1 MKRIV
6 FAAALLV
13 APITAHAQRD
23 RQQAS
28 QIILPNQEPR
38 GERTY
43 RVGDEI
49 LRTPLRWTVAAQPE
63 RSIAVTIAGEPL
75 VINID
80 QPLPL
85 VAVQQQRGSGPFFDA
100 FCTPRKSPP
109 RSVGL
114 GGLGLL
120 GNALMQS
127 WTDAQTCVV
136 DRDRDGR
143 FDHAMVLGTGGT
155 EERVL
160 HGIVP
165 TAYRVQRDLPDSPSD
180 NHVRIRLSSVSAKQ
194 ARFVLE
200 IVQRGDSQQFRS
212 IQGGDGTEAF
222 RDTRVRTDQ
231 GLPADG
237 HVFGA
242 DFRVIAVDPARKTV
256 TIQWPEDAPRDARRT
271 IPNLVVYQPY

>member
-1 MKRIV
+1 MKRIIL
-6 FAAALLV
+6 AATLLV
-13 APITAHAQRD
+13 APAVAQAQQD
-23 RQQAS
+23 RQQAA
-28 QIILPNQEPR
+28 QIVLPNQEPR
-38 GERTY
+38 GEKTY

-85 VAVQQQRGSGPFFDA
+85 VAVQQQRGSGPFLEA
-100 FCTPRKSPP
+100 YCTPRKSPP

-114 GGLGLL
+114 GGLGLV

-143 FDHAMVLGTGGT
+143 FDHAMVLGTGGV

-160 HGIVP
+160 HGIMP
-165 TAYRVQRDLPDSPSD
+165 TAYRVHRDLPNSPD
-180 NHVRIRLSSVSAKQ
+180 DEVRIRVTSVSAKQ
-194 ARFVLE
+194 VRFDLQ
-200 IVQRGDSQQFRS
+200 IIQRGDEQQFRS
-212 IQGGDGTEAF
+212 IRGDDGSVEY
-222 RDTRVRTDQ
+222 RDTRVRVDQ
-231 GLPADG
+231 GLPAD
-237 HVFGA
+237 VQIFGA
-242 DFRVIAVDPARKTV
+242 DFKVVAVDPARKTV
-256 TIQWPEDAPRDARRT
+256 TINWPEAAPRDSRRT
-271 IPNLVVYQPY
+271 IPNLIVYSPY